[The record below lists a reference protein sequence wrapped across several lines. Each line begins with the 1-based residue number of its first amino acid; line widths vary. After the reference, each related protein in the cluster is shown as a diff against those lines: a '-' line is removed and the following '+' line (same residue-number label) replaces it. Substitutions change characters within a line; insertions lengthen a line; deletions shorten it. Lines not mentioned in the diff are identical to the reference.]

1 MKVIFFTIFKIYI
14 LLFYCLNTK
23 SQDLSL
29 IKDRDTFHLSKP
41 IIFDYK
47 NENIDVTYLKSII
60 SSLDSLYEYT
70 TIYENIKEKYI
81 ETYREKCELIA
92 KILKLDE
99 KFPICKY
106 YKLNN
111 IYTSISNLHTNLD
124 IIFLTFYCGEDLG
137 VQIKNVFPIKDFIVS
152 IFENKVIQILS
163 LNTQK
168 YEHKN
173 QLVSSLS
180 GDNDDKYNPMVLSK
194 KEIITISHVLPD
206 TSYKFGTELKK
217 PDEPLYFTYWKI
229 DNKGKFIELKNHYYR
244 ARSDW
249 ASKKNLIFL
258 D

>member
-1 MKVIFFTIFKIYI
+1 MKIIFSTILKVYI
-14 LLFYCLNTK
+14 LIFSCLNVK
-23 SQDLSL
+23 SQDLGL
-29 IKDRDTFHLSKP
+29 IKDRDTFYLSKP

-47 NENIDVTYLKSII
+47 NENIDVTRLKNII
-60 SSLDSLYEYT
+60 NSLDTLYEHT
-70 TIYENIKEKYI
+70 PIYSNLKEDYI
-81 ETYREKCELIA
+81 EVCDKRHKLIS
-92 KILKLDE
+92 KMLKLDN

-106 YKLNN
+106 YELDKLNML
-111 IYTSISNLHTNLD
+111 TSNMDTKLD
-124 IIFLTFYCGEDLG
+124 IIFLTFHCGEELG

-173 QLVSSLS
+173 QLVSSLT

-229 DNKGKFIELKNHYYR
+229 DSKGKFIELKNHYYR
-244 ARSDW
+244 SRSDW
-249 ASKKNLIFL
+249 AFKKNLIFL